1 MTFTKN
7 EQTLY
12 DNLSDTISDWLA
24 DTDGQQDAVVGIYKN
39 LLVVISDYGFRRKPF
54 KCFPLTKFLTMDE
67 SRRRKVII
75 DFSYLSRFV
84 KEYIVDPKQI
94 PY

>member
-24 DTDGQQDAVVGIYKN
+24 DTDGQQDAVV
-39 LLVVISDYGFRRKPF
+39 VIF
-54 KCFPLTKFLTMDE
+54 KYMTK
-67 SRRRKVII
+67 I
-75 DFSYLSRFV
+75 
-84 KEYIVDPKQI
+84 
-94 PY
+94 